1 MHPST
6 TKSPPAK
13 NLKLIWLGLLLL
25 GFSSLAEAKDYQ
37 VEAVVFAHNQP
48 HRAFESTHYI
58 PVREVNSEAPTW
70 ALKPSM
76 LLEEANTIRNA
87 NNYQIVAHYSWG
99 QEALPSS
106 EAAVYSVA
114 ESSLQGWFKIY
125 ASHLLFANIDLDFN
139 GYRMSEKRRLKLNE
153 NHYFDHPKFG
163 ILMRVSRLAKPDAE
177 EAGDS

>member
-1 MHPST
+1 MHLLT
-6 TKSPPAK
+6 TKPDTPKSHK
-13 NLKLIWLGLLLL
+13 LLLL
-25 GFSSLAEAKDYQ
+25 GLFLLGYCSGAEAKDYQ
-37 VEAVVFAHNQP
+37 VEAVVFAHNQS

-58 PVREVNSEAPTW
+58 PVREVSSEAPTW
-70 ALKPSM
+70 ALEASM

-87 NNYQIVAHYSWG
+87 NDYQIVAHYSWG

-106 EAAVYSVA
+106 EAAVFSVA

-163 ILMRVSRLAKPDAE
+163 ILLRVSRLAKPDTE
-177 EAGDS
+177 ETDDR